1 MRNRAVHAF
10 GVSCVRAAQG
20 EPACRP
26 RRNPSTTPSETSQ
39 LTALGLANRSMQK
52 GIRVVGHPP
61 KEVFSHGLLDPQR
74 KALLGDSNAALV
86 R

>member
-39 LTALGLANRSMQK
+39 LTALGLANRSMQRESVSWAIPQKRYFVRTCPQIWNAVDVRFK
-52 GIRVVGHPP
+52 G
-61 KEVFSHGLLDPQR
+61 
-74 KALLGDSNAALV
+74 
-86 R
+86 